1 MKKTIHFVFKAR
13 NACIARKLLLTMKL
27 TIFIS
32 LFTVIQ
38 VMGLETHSQ
47 EAKISLNFKNTSLKE
62 ILASIEDNSSFYFMY
77 SSAMVDVE
85 REINVDVRNRPI
97 DKVLDLILEGTGVVY
112 DIKGRQILLRVN
124 NVEEHTS
131 LRQHVSVKGKVT
143 DTQGLPLP
151 GVTVVLKG
159 TSNGTV
165 TNADGEYSLSNIPA
179 DGILQFS
186 FVGMKTQ
193 EISVGSKSNIDV
205 MMEEESIG
213 IEEVVAIGY
222 GTVKKSDLTGSLVSL
237 SSEKFEDLPQGSVT
251 NIIQGKA
258 AGVNITSTSGSG
270 SANIRIRGITS
281 LNKSSEPLW
290 VVDGVIGGTIGNFYD
305 IESIEILKDASST
318 AIYGSQGANGVILVT
333 TKKPKE
339 GVSITMDARY
349 GFKTMRKIPDMLDPY
364 EYATALNE
372 VFGTGTVSDSDLSA
386 YKAGTKGLDWI
397 DLMTQTG
404 FSQDYNL
411 NISGGNKKTKYSV
424 TGWGGDTKGQWITV
438 NSKNYNVKAT
448 LDSDI
453 TPWFNLS
460 GYLHGGISKAHNGTS
475 QGQFSDVIEYSPC
488 MELQDEDGVYILD
501 PYGSLGKNPYAS
513 VKAEYTDTE
522 SSTMDGFVDLR
533 FKIIDGLTLSL
544 QGFYTRNQ
552 NISRTFKSST
562 AYPNAQ
568 SYAYNS
574 SAQSYRW
581 RNINNLTYQKDLGD
595 HRLTAM
601 AVLETTKYEYSI
613 LSGTSYDL
621 VNEQTGYWDLGSAET
636 QLIGNSY
643 SGTQM
648 VSTFGRLI
656 YSYKGKY
663 LFTGTMRADAPS
675 QFKDKYKWG
684 YFPSVALGW
693 NISEESFINKDVI
706 QQMKLRASVGSSG
719 NHGVGAY
726 STYAT
731 LTRDYASYG
740 TDQQYFGYWPEE
752 FSNPD
757 LHWEK
762 TLQYNVGLDLSV
774 LDQRLSFTTDFFIKK
789 TTDLLF
795 QKELPDYNGGGTI
808 WTNLGEI
815 QNKGLEFTMNAIP
828 AQTNNF
834 TWESNFTATY
844 TKNIVKDL
852 GDVTRIIPDASRG
865 GMYQGGIFLLEV
877 DKPVGSF
884 YLQEWAGFDDE
895 GANLYK
901 TADGGLTT
909 ENNTEDKKL
918 VGKSIPNWI
927 FGWNNTFKYKN
938 WDMNIF
944 FRATGKYDRL
954 NLSRYIE
961 SCMVGASR
969 FISTREAYYRSWDK
983 VTDKSEALFPS
994 LTNSNNQY
1002 VAGSTQWLEDAT
1014 FIRCQNLTIG
1024 YTIPQKFT
1032 KFGKVHLSAS
1042 AENLFVLT
1050 KYKGM
1055 DPETVSEVSTSYY
1068 DTTFGLDNGSFPLPR
1083 TFLFMI
1089 RLNY

>member
-1 MKKTIHFVFKAR
+1 MKKNGLRDSFDPGIIKKTLRVMR
-13 NACIARKLLLTMKL
+13 L
-27 TIFIS
+27 TIILIFGT
-32 LFTVIQ
+32 LFTVNAADTYSQ
-38 VMGLETHSQ
+38 VTH
-47 EAKISLNFKNTSLKE
+47 LNLKFSNCTVIDVFNYVE
-62 ILASIEDNSSFYFMY
+62 ENSEFIFLYRNDEL
-77 SSAMVDVE
+77 DVS
-85 REINVDVRNRPI
+85 RKMNVDLRNATI
-97 DKVLDLILEGTGVVY
+97 QKILDEVLEGQDVKYEIYDRQVIIRKSENFDLDNPQNKRELSGVV
-112 DIKGRQILLRVN
+112 
-124 NVEEHTS
+124 
-131 LRQHVSVKGKVT
+131 T
-143 DTQGLPLP
+143 DKKGLPLP
-151 GVTVVLKG
+151 GVSILVKGSNVGVVTDSEGNFRLK
-159 TSNGTV
+159 V
-165 TNADGEYSLSNIPA
+165 PDQAEE
-179 DGILQFS
+179 LQVS

-193 EISVGSKSNIDV
+193 VIPIAGKTTFVITLED
-205 MMEEESIG
+205 ETIG
-213 IEEVVAIGY
+213 IDEVVAVGY
-222 GTVKKSDLTGSLVSL
+222 GTVRKSDLTGSLVSL
-237 SSEKFEDLPQGSVT
+237 SNEKFRDLPQGSVT
-251 NIIQGKA
+251 QILQGKA
-258 AGVNITSTSGSG
+258 AGVNITSTSGAGNS
-270 SANIRIRGITS
+270 NIRIRGITS

-333 TKKPKE
+333 TKKPQE
-339 GVSITMDARY
+339 GMNITMDARY
-349 GFKTMRKIPDMLDPY
+349 TFKTMRKIPDMLSPY

-372 VFGTGTVSDSDLSA
+372 VFGTGTVSTDDVAA
-386 YKAGTKGLDWI
+386 YKAGTKGIDWI

-404 FSQDYNL
+404 FSQNYNL
-411 NISGGNKKTKYSV
+411 NISGGNEKTKYSV
-424 TGWGGDTKGQWITV
+424 TAWGGDNKGQWITV
-438 NSKNYNVKAT
+438 TNRNYNVKAT
-448 LDSDI
+448 LNSDI

-460 GYLHGGISKAHNGTS
+460 GYLHGGISNSHNGTS
-475 QGQFSDVIEYSPC
+475 QGQFSNVIEYSPC

-513 VKAEYTDTE
+513 VKAEYNDAETNN
-522 SSTMDGFVDLR
+522 MDGFVDLR
-533 FKIIDGLTLSL
+533 FTIIDGLTLSL
-544 QGFYTRNQ
+544 QGFYTHNQ
-552 NISRTFKSST
+552 SINRSFRSST

-568 SYAYNS
+568 SYAYNH

-636 QLIGNSY
+636 QMVGNSY
-643 SGTQM
+643 SGNQM

-663 LFTGTMRADAPS
+663 LFTGTLRADAPS

-693 NISEESFINKDVI
+693 NVAEESFIDKDKI
-706 QQMKLRASVGSSG
+706 QQLKLRASFGSSG

-726 STYAT
+726 ATYAT
-731 LTRDYASYG
+731 LTRDFASYG

-762 TLQYNVGLDLSV
+762 TQQYNVGLDLSI
-774 LDQRLSFTTDFFIKK
+774 LDQRLAFTTDFFIKN

-808 WTNLGEI
+808 WTNQGEI
-815 QNKGLEFTMNAIP
+815 QNKGMEFTVNVIP
-828 AQTNNF
+828 VQSNKF
-834 TWESNFTATY
+834 TWESNLTATY

-865 GMYQGGIFLLEV
+865 GMYQGGIFVLEV

-884 YLQEWAGFDDE
+884 YLQRWEGFDDE
-895 GANLYK
+895 GANLFR
-901 TADGGLTT
+901 TIDGGLTT
-909 ENNTEDKKL
+909 ENNTEDK
-918 VGKSIPNWI
+918 VVMGNSIPNWI
-927 FGWNNTFKYKN
+927 YGWNNTFTYKN
-938 WDMNIF
+938 WDLNVF

-954 NLSRYIE
+954 NLSRYLE

-969 FISTREAYYRSWDK
+969 FISTKEAYYRSWDK

-1002 VAGSTQWLEDAT
+1002 VAGSTQWLENAA
-1014 FIRCQNLTIG
+1014 FIRCQNLTLG
-1024 YTIPQKFT
+1024 YTLPQQIT
-1032 KFGKVHLSAS
+1032 KFGKVHLSVS

-1055 DPETVSEVSTSYY
+1055 DPETVSEVSSSYY

-1089 RLNY
+1089 RFNY